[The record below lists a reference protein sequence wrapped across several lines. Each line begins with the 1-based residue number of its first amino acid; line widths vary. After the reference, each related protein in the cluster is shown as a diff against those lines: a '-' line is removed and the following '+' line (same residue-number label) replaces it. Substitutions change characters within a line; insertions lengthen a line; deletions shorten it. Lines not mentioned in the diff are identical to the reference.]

1 MNNKLRPDL
10 QNIIDQFLDLTADH
24 QVLKKSLTAREEINN
39 SLIMASNRAQ
49 KQLDILIPQVE
60 NFLEYAKKKIKEQ
73 KTRIRLLEDEIEI
86 TQCENSLTEE
96 KRREEIDNLTKAH
109 ESQLENLKT
118 NYEGEIRRLQ
128 LTIESQ
134 KKSVIV
140 KQNLTSFRVRIVIN
154 FYLQIDKL
162 TVQAKKNSNL
172 DHPAFQAPF
181 KPLKKPKAK
190 KSTVQAFNWPSLDVE
205 VSQSIKNNE
214 EIAVKKKRRLY
225 TPDDENI
232 LDIDIDTL
240 SDDS

>member
-134 KKSVIV
+134 KKS
-140 KQNLTSFRVRIVIN
+140 
-154 FYLQIDKL
+154 IDKL

>member
-10 QNIIDQFLDLTADH
+10 QNIIDQFLDLTAVIFQDH

-134 KKSVIV
+134 KKS
-140 KQNLTSFRVRIVIN
+140 
-154 FYLQIDKL
+154 IDKL